1 MISLPGG
8 GFSIIYARHERTKVP
23 PRSTDARRRLR
34 TSSSPSARTTT
45 RAVTQLSDEE
55 YELARYEERQKAL
68 RETAEA
74 RNADALAAAKAAD
87 EEAARLA
94 AAEAEMESLRK
105 ECVGADSPLVE
116 PGSVLCT

>member
-1 MISLPGG
+1 
-8 GFSIIYARHERTKVP
+8 
-23 PRSTDARRRLR
+23 
-34 TSSSPSARTTT
+34 
-45 RAVTQLSDEE
+45 
-55 YELARYEERQKAL
+55 L

-74 RNADALAAAKAAD
+74 RNAAALAAAKAAD

>member
-1 MISLPGG
+1 MSAGAT
-8 GFSIIYARHERTKVP
+8 ARAMRDEDPSMTEEEGPVP
-23 PRSTDARRRLR
+23 PPVPAQAHPNPNYSNHQSIPPYASGPSRVAFQRARV
-34 TSSSPSARTTT
+34 ANG
-45 RAVTQLSDEE
+45 
-55 YELARYEERQKAL
+55 ELAA
-68 RETAEA
+68 
-74 RNADALAAAKAAD
+74 ALAAAKAAD